1 MPTKPKWPQLI
12 DHIRG
17 QVASGELGPG
27 DKLPSTSQLCEE
39 HSVSAGVINHAMIV
53 LKTEGLVESVHG
65 LGVFVA
71 DSAAR
76 RE

>member
-1 MPTKPKWPQLI
+1 
-12 DHIRG
+12 
-17 QVASGELGPG
+17 
-27 DKLPSTSQLCEE
+27 LPSTSQLCEE